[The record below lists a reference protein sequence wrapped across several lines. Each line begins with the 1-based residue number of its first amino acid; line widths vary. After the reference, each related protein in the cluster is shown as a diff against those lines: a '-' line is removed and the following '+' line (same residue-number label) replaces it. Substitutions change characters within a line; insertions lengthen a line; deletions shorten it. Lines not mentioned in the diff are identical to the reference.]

1 MKDTIA
7 RIIIGIMVLAFGT
20 GAFLDAFN
28 VIEFWP
34 IAGEWWPAAIIVAG
48 LLVFFTDMRQ
58 FIWGIALVLIGGF
71 LLLDRQG
78 VVDVNIW
85 EAIWP
90 TVIIAVGLSI
100 LVNKS
105 GSSKRTKTQDTE
117 SINAILS
124 GTETANNSKD
134 YKGGNINAILGGVE
148 LDLRDAVIKKEAT
161 LNVSAIMGGIEIKVP
176 DNWQVRSSV
185 FPILGGVEI
194 KNRSTG
200 DDKGPILHIVGT
212 VTLAGVEIRR

>member
-1 MKDTIA
+1 
-7 RIIIGIMVLAFGT
+7 MVLAFGV
-20 GAFLDAFN
+20 GAFLDTFN
-28 VIEFWP
+28 VIDFWP
-34 IAGEWWPAAIIVAG
+34 IAGAWWPAAIIVAG

-78 VVDVNIW
+78 VLVDVNIW

-105 GSSKRTKTQDTE
+105 GSRKRTKTQDTE
-117 SINAILS
+117 AINAVLS

-134 YKGGNINAILGGVE
+134 YKGGSISAILGGVE

-161 LNVSAIMGGIEIKVP
+161 LNITALMGGVEIRVP
-176 DNWQVRSSV
+176 ANWQVRSSV

-194 KNRSTG
+194 KNRTAA
-200 DDKGPILHIVGT
+200 DDGKGPILHIVGT
-212 VTLAGVEIRR
+212 ATLGGIEVR